1 MSLVLGARSYEATRY
16 PVVRD
21 HAHAHNKKNTQ
32 KWACLKYVTVYTV
45 QGMALCHDE
54 ARDLHVDEGGQP
66 SPTNN
71 PNSIQRDFDF
81 AERPSQDFL
90 PSLN

>member
-21 HAHAHNKKNTQ
+21 HAHAHNKKNP
-32 KWACLKYVTVYTV
+32 VYTV